1 MKLAIYN
8 LLILLLI
15 PVFQIRIL
23 LKSYK
28 NAGYRANFSQRYG
41 RNLVAIKKR
50 QKKKII
56 WFHAVSLGEVIGS
69 QNVIKILLKDCDVVL
84 TTTTPTG
91 LKKAQEIYKD
101 TLTINYAPW
110 DLSLFINR
118 FLNFYQ
124 PDALLI
130 FETEI
135 WPAMISSAFKKQ
147 IPIFLVNGRLS
158 LKSYNAY
165 IKTSWLVKDI
175 LKKITFIFVQTQK
188 HHDRFIQLGADRNNI
203 RIVGS
208 VKFDG
213 PGLNPQPLNLPNF
226 ILGASTH
233 AGEEALILKAF
244 QMLGKNYSHKLF
256 LCPRHPERSAEVL
269 KLSTQMNLRTKL
281 YSEINSEDYDVCII
295 DNIGSL
301 PDFYKDADLAFV
313 GGSLVPRGGHNL
325 IEPAMLGTPIIVGN
339 HTFNFEEIVEEFVS
353 HDSCIVIHNENEL
366 LKGMQAILDDSNL
379 ATRLSENALR
389 VVELNQGSTHTQ
401 VSYILK
407 ELGEET

>member
-69 QNVIKILLKDCDVVL
+69 QNIIKTLLKDCDVVL

-135 WPAMISSAFKKQ
+135 WPAMISSSFKKQ

-158 LKSYNAY
+158 LKSYNA
-165 IKTSWLVKDI
+165 
-175 LKKITFIFVQTQK
+175 
-188 HHDRFIQLGADRNNI
+188 
-203 RIVGS
+203 
-208 VKFDG
+208 
-213 PGLNPQPLNLPNF
+213 
-226 ILGASTH
+226 
-233 AGEEALILKAF
+233 
-244 QMLGKNYSHKLF
+244 
-256 LCPRHPERSAEVL
+256 
-269 KLSTQMNLRTKL
+269 
-281 YSEINSEDYDVCII
+281 
-295 DNIGSL
+295 
-301 PDFYKDADLAFV
+301 
-313 GGSLVPRGGHNL
+313 
-325 IEPAMLGTPIIVGN
+325 
-339 HTFNFEEIVEEFVS
+339 
-353 HDSCIVIHNENEL
+353 
-366 LKGMQAILDDSNL
+366 
-379 ATRLSENALR
+379 
-389 VVELNQGSTHTQ
+389 
-401 VSYILK
+401 
-407 ELGEET
+407 

>member
-15 PVFQIRIL
+15 PAFQVRIL
-23 LKSYK
+23 LKSIK
-28 NAGYRANFSQRYG
+28 DSGYRANFFQRHG
-41 RNLVAIKKR
+41 RNLVTLNR

-69 QNVIKILLKDCDVVL
+69 QNVINTLLNDFDVVL
-84 TTTTPTG
+84 TTSTPTG

-101 TLTINYAPW
+101 TLAINYAPW

-118 FLNFYQ
+118 FLDFYQ

-135 WPAMISSAFKKQ
+135 WPAMISSSFKKR
-147 IPIFLVNGRLS
+147 IPIFLVNARLS
-158 LKSYNAY
+158 LKSYDNY
-165 IKTSWLVKDI
+165 LKTLWLLKDI
-175 LKKITFIFVQTQK
+175 LKMITFIFAQTQK
-188 HHDRFIQLGADRNNI
+188 HKDRFLQLGVSKESI

-213 PGLNPQPLNLPNF
+213 PGLNPQPLDLPSF

-233 AGEEALILKAF
+233 AGEEEIILRAF
-244 QMLGKNYSHKLF
+244 QRLGKEYPYKLF
-256 LCPRHPERSAEVL
+256 ICPRHPERSTDVF
-269 KLSTQMNLRTKL
+269 KLSTQMNFATQL
-281 YSEINSEDYDVCII
+281 YSELNSEDYEVCIV
-295 DNIGSL
+295 DSIGYL
-301 PDFYKDADLAFV
+301 PDFYNEAYLAFV
-313 GGSLVPRGGHNL
+313 GGSLIPRGGHNL
-325 IEPAMLGTPIIVGN
+325 IEPAALRTPIIIGK

-353 HDSCIVIHNENEL
+353 HDSCIVVNNENEL
-366 LKGMQAILDDSNL
+366 LAGMQLILDDQNTAS
-379 ATRLSENALR
+379 RLSENAHR
-389 VVELNQGSTHTQ
+389 VVALNQGSTEAQ

-407 ELGEET
+407 ELGEKT